1 MKYLATTLA
10 LACLGADAALPQPA
24 VVQPVP
30 AGGLRQTLQQYHPSS
45 GSAPRQLTPAE
56 REELRRQLSEQSRSR
71 QRRR

>member
-1 MKYLATTLA
+1 MKYLAATFA
-10 LACLGADAALPQPA
+10 LACLGADVAPPAPA
-24 VVQPVP
+24 VAQPVP